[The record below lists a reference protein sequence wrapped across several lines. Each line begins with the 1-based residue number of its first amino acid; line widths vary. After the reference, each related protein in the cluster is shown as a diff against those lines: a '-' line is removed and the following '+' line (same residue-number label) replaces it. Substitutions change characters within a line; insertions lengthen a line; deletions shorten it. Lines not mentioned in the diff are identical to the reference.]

1 MDGIIVIN
9 KEKGYTSNDVVQI
22 VKKTFNSKVGHC
34 GTLDPMATGVLP
46 ILVGKGTLCS
56 KYLINHDKIYV
67 AIIKLGQKTDTA
79 DMEGNI
85 IEEKN
90 VEKKMLE
97 DAYVEKVLESF
108 KGKQKQMPPI
118 YSAIKVQG
126 KKLYEY
132 ARNNQKVEI
141 TPRDIEIYDI
151 GLININR
158 EENEIT
164 YRVSCSKGTYIRSL
178 CEDIAERIGTV
189 GYMKELER
197 HKVGAFEIEESIR
210 INELKERANDIN
222 FIDNHFLSIEDLFK
236 EKEEIKL
243 NTKEIPLLLNGVKI
257 FKERENGIY
266 RIYDKDD
273 KFIGIGVVENNKLK
287 RDVIL

>member
-79 DMEGNI
+79 DMEGNVV
-85 IEEKN
+85 EEKN
-90 VEKKMLE
+90 IDEKMLE
-97 DAYVEKVLESF
+97 DAYIKKVLESF

-151 GLININR
+151 GLININK

-164 YRVSCSKGTYIRSL
+164 YKVSCSKGTYIRSL
-178 CEDIAERIGTV
+178 CEDIAERIGTA

-197 HKVGAFEIEESIR
+197 HKVGTFEIEESIR

-222 FIDNHFLSIEDLFK
+222 FINNHFLSIEDLFK

-266 RIYDKDD
+266 RLYDED